1 MFFTKFFSTEMKT
14 AQIREQQD
22 QVNYIESN
30 LFFCN
35 ITTHDVLLVFSKL
48 IFYQGG
54 PQGAQKQNRE
64 AVL

>member
-14 AQIREQQD
+14 AQIREQRD

-35 ITTHDVLLVFSKL
+35 ITIHDVLLVFSKL
-48 IFYQGG
+48 IFYQGD

>member
-35 ITTHDVLLVFSKL
+35 ITIHDVLLVFSKL